1 MLGIVNHLFRPAAL
15 PIGIDFGTETL
26 RLAQVSCGT
35 GGEYR
40 VVAAASLDVPT
51 TARNDPQQR
60 LQFFVAS
67 LKDLLAS
74 GGFRGRRAVLGLPS
88 SALSMVH
95 LRLPRMEEKALCKA
109 VPFEARG
116 KLPYD
121 PSHAVIRYL
130 VAGEVYHGQDPKI
143 ETIVMASPRA
153 AVEALLNAAGKAK
166 LDVVGMNTEPLAMLD
181 CMLRLSRRKEDH
193 ETTVLYVDIG
203 AGGSRAVI
211 ARGTKVLFARGIG
224 IGGDHFTR
232 AVAQKAGCSFEEAR
246 LLRLRTA
253 ETAQTLA
260 GGGVSALA
268 SEAAATAS
276 SVAGPTDGRVEAS
289 TDHSFALLG
298 AAMARS
304 RGEGP
309 LNAAGA
315 SAVGV
320 QASASVRASPS
331 TASGS
336 QPADSAGN
344 PTLSVVEQAVREPLE
359 RLVEELD
366 LCRRYHEATFP
377 SLPVDKLMFIGGE
390 AKQKGLCAHIARELG
405 LAASVGDPVARMAKD
420 FEFPPESGIDRRGPQ
435 PDWTVAIGLSMGSVV
450 QTA

>member
-1 MLGIVNHLFRPAAL
+1 MLGIVNNLFRPAAL

-26 RLAQVSCGT
+26 RLAQVSCGA

-60 LQFFVAS
+60 LQFFVSS

-74 GGFRGRRAVLGLPS
+74 GGFRGRKAVLGLPS

-95 LRLPRMEEKALCKA
+95 LRLPRMDEKALAKA

-253 ETAQTLA
+253 ETPQTLA
-260 GGGVSALA
+260 GVSGAA
-268 SEAAATAS
+268 HEAAPVAS
-276 SVAGPTDGRVEAS
+276 GADGPTAGREDAS
-289 TDHSFALLG
+289 PDHSFALLG

-304 RGEGP
+304 RGDGTSHG
-309 LNAAGA
+309 ARA
-315 SAVGV
+315 SAISSP
-320 QASASVRASPS
+320 ASTGPAGDAS
-331 TASGS
+331 
-336 QPADSAGN
+336 
-344 PTLSVVEQAVREPLE
+344 LSVVEQAVREPLE

-390 AKQKGLCAHIARELG
+390 ARQKGLCAHVARELG
-405 LAASVGDPVARMAKD
+405 LAACVGDPVARMARD